1 MESEVTMQF
10 VLDDAIR
17 LLGRTPD
24 TLRAMLAGLSDEW
37 ARSNEGSDTWSPFD
51 VLGHLIHGENTD
63 WVPRAQSILEH
74 GESEVFVPFDRFA
87 QFEDSKGKSLGK
99 LLDEL
104 AVLRAR
110 NLEIVD
116 SLHLTDDELA
126 RTGLHP
132 EFGRVTLAQLLAT
145 WVVHDLG
152 HIVQIS
158 RTLAKQ
164 YDAQVGPWKKYLRVL
179 S

>member
-1 MESEVTMQF
+1 MQF
-10 VLDDAIR
+10 VLDDAIQ
-17 LLGRTPD
+17 LLRRTPD
-24 TLRAMLAGLSDEW
+24 TVRAMLAGLSDEW
-37 ARSNEGSDTWSPFD
+37 ARSDEGSDTWSPFD
-51 VLGHLIHGENTD
+51 VLGHLIHGEKTD

-74 GESEVFVPFDRFA
+74 GESQVFVPFDRFA
-87 QFEDSKGKSLGK
+87 QFEDSKGKSLDK
-99 LLDEL
+99 LLDEF
-104 AVLRAR
+104 AALRAK
-110 NLEIVD
+110 NLEIIE
-116 SLHLTDDELA
+116 SLHLTDDELE

-145 WVVHDLG
+145 WAVHDLG

-164 YDAQVGPWKKYLRVL
+164 YDVEVGPWKRYLRVL